1 MKVNQTAGKALL
13 TLLGRSTWALINTY
27 YALLAE
33 KAYHPHQIIIIT
45 EEPYKEQLDKAREG
59 LEILSAAH
67 GFTPEIS
74 EISLPSSSFIEAGKK
89 ISTLVME
96 LKANDYEIAI
106 DITGGRKALVAG
118 TLLSIAN
125 QGVNHVFYLAIDS
138 LDDASKPYMMIPLSI
153 QHLRDFTEEAERI
166 RD

>member
-1 MKVNQTAGKALL
+1 MAGKALL
-13 TLLGRSTWALINTY
+13 TLLGRSTWALINTF

-33 KAYHPHQIIIIT
+33 KEYFPDQIVIIT
-45 EEPYKEQLDKAREG
+45 EEPYKEQLLKVREG
-59 LEILSAAH
+59 FEVLSSEY
-67 GFTPEIS
+67 GFTPDIREIL
-74 EISLPSSSFIEAGKK
+74 LPSSAFFEAGKK
-89 ISTLVME
+89 ISVLVKE
-96 LKANDYEIAI
+96 LKADDYEIAI

-153 QHLRDFTEEAERI
+153 QHLRDFTEETETI

>member
-1 MKVNQTAGKALL
+1 MAGKALL
-13 TLLGRSTWALINTY
+13 TLLGRSKWALINTY

-33 KAYHPHQIIIIT
+33 KEYFPDQIVIIT
-45 EEPYKEQLDKAREG
+45 EEPYKEQLLKVREG
-59 LEILSAAH
+59 FEVLSSEY
-67 GFTPEIS
+67 GFTPDIC
-74 EISLPSSSFIEAGKK
+74 EISLPASAFYEAGKK
-89 ISTLVME
+89 ISTLVKE
-96 LKANDYEIAI
+96 LKADDYEIAI

-153 QHLRDFTEEAERI
+153 QHLRDFTEETEMI

>member
-1 MKVNQTAGKALL
+1 LAGKALL

-33 KAYHPHQIIIIT
+33 KAYYPDKIVIIT
-45 EEPYKEQLDKAREG
+45 EEPYKEHLVKARDG
-59 LEILSAAH
+59 LEILSSEY

-89 ISTLVME
+89 ISSLVKQ
-96 LKANDYEIAI
+96 LKADDYEIAI

-166 RD
+166 RV

>member
-1 MKVNQTAGKALL
+1 MAGKALL

-27 YALLAE
+27 YALLTE
-33 KAYHPHQIIIIT
+33 KEYCPDKIVIIT
-45 EEPYKEQLDKAREG
+45 EEPYKKQLVKAREG
-59 LEILSAAH
+59 IEILSSAH

-74 EISLPSSSFIEAGKK
+74 EISLPSSSFIEAGKQ
-89 ISTLVME
+89 ISSLVKQ
-96 LKANDYEIAI
+96 LKADDYEIAI

-166 RD
+166 RV